1 MSERNCAPLSPV
13 TLKASAGASE
23 SIRLLSISQPQRFV
37 EESQKNGWKFFAAAA
52 PTEPVEKHRRQQM
65 YISTSSLQCP
75 PRTNPCVLMLGGE
88 GEGLRQILRRKA
100 DYIVGVE
107 GQRIGQGGVDSLNV
121 SVAAGVL
128 CEAFLRQPLE
138 PPGRDSIA
146 SQDSEMSISD
156 PTSVPIGDT
165 ETHDF
170 RNTDIQDTGRDAM
183 LF

>member
-1 MSERNCAPLSPV
+1 MSKRNCAPLSPV

-23 SIRLLSISQPQRFV
+23 SIRLLSVSQPQRFV
-37 EESQKNGWKFFAAAA
+37 EESQRKGWKFFAAAA

-65 YISTSSLQCP
+65 YLSTSSLQCP

-88 GEGLRQILRRKA
+88 GEGLRQTLQKRA
-100 DYIVGVE
+100 DCIIGVE

-128 CEAFLRQPLE
+128 CEAFLRRPLE
-138 PPGRDSIA
+138 PPVRNSVV
-146 SQDSEMSISD
+146 SQDSGISISD
-156 PTSVPIGDT
+156 PTSTPIGNT
-165 ETHDF
+165 ETDDF
-170 RNTDIQDTGRDAM
+170 RDTDIQDTGRDAM